1 MNLHHFRPRKVS
13 ALLLVGVFALALAG
27 CGSTKSPTAS
37 TPTATAT
44 SSAAPSASPSNPYGA
59 APIDPPA
66 LTDPLLTVSKGS
78 SSSVLTMA
86 QLIALGTSDISIY
99 EPFVKQR
106 QTFTVI
112 PLTKIF
118 VLANISG
125 SDSVA
130 TKALNDYVYTNTAA
144 KFITAKGY
152 LAVKRNGLDIPFDQ
166 GGPIRIVFPDGS
178 TWSKFLDPWN
188 WSLNSISVK

>member
-1 MNLHHFRPRKVS
+1 MKLNKLHSRS
-13 ALLLVGVFALALAG
+13 ATALILSAALALILTG
-27 CGSTKSPTAS
+27 CGSTK
-37 TPTATAT
+37 TPVTATPSQSAT
-44 SSAAPSASPSNPYGA
+44 PSASPSNPYGA

-78 SSSVLTMA
+78 TSSVLTMA

-118 VLANISG
+118 SLASISG

-144 KFITAKGY
+144 KFLSAKGY
-152 LAVKRNGLDIPFDQ
+152 LAIKRNGLDIPFDQ
-166 GGPIRIVFPDGS
+166 GGPIRIVYPDDS
-178 TWSKFLDPWN
+178 IWTKFLDPWN
-188 WSLNSISVK
+188 WSLSAISVK

>member
-1 MNLHHFRPRKVS
+1 MKLNNLNSNKV
-13 ALLLVGVFALALAG
+13 ATLLLSGALALILTG
-27 CGSTKSPTAS
+27 CGSTKAPV
-37 TPTATAT
+37 T
-44 SSAAPSASPSNPYGA
+44 SSPSQSATPSASPSNPYGA

-78 SSSVLTMA
+78 TSSVLTMA
-86 QLIALGTSDISIY
+86 QLIALGTTDISIY

-118 VLANISG
+118 ALASISG
-125 SDSVA
+125 SDSVD

-144 KFITAKGY
+144 KFVTAKGY
-152 LAVKRNGLDIPFDQ
+152 LAIKRNGMDIPFDQ
-166 GGPIRIVFPDGS
+166 GGPIRIVFPDDS
-178 TWSKFLDPWN
+178 TWTKFLDPWN
-188 WSLNSISVK
+188 WSLSTISVK

>member
-1 MNLHHFRPRKVS
+1 MKLNNLNSNKV
-13 ALLLVGVFALALAG
+13 ATLLLSGALALILTG
-27 CGSTKSPTAS
+27 CGSTKAPETSSPS
-37 TPTATAT
+37 QTAT
-44 SSAAPSASPSNPYGA
+44 PSASPSNPYGA

-78 SSSVLTMA
+78 TSSVLTMA
-86 QLIALGTSDISIY
+86 QLIALGTTDISIY

-118 VLANISG
+118 ALASISG
-125 SDSVA
+125 SDSVD

-144 KFITAKGY
+144 KFVTAKGY
-152 LAVKRNGLDIPFDQ
+152 LAIKRNGMDIPFDQ
-166 GGPIRIVFPDGS
+166 GGPIRIVFPDDS
-178 TWSKFLDPWN
+178 TWTKFLDPWN
-188 WSLNSISVK
+188 WSLSTISVK

>member
-1 MNLHHFRPRKVS
+1 MNLNKPHSKKVT
-13 ALLLVGVFALALAG
+13 ALFLTGVIALVLTG
-27 CGSTKSPTAS
+27 CGSTKTPVASSPS
-37 TPTATAT
+37 QSAT
-44 SSAAPSASPSNPYGA
+44 PSASPSNPYGA

-78 SSSVLTMA
+78 TSSVLTMT

-118 VLANISG
+118 ALASISG
-125 SDSVA
+125 SDSVD

-144 KFITAKGY
+144 KFVAAKGY
-152 LAVKRNGLDIPFDQ
+152 LAIKRNGLDIPFDQ
-166 GGPIRIVFPDGS
+166 GGPIRIVFPDDS
-178 TWSKFLDPWN
+178 TWTKFLDPWN
-188 WSLNSISVK
+188 WSLSSISVK

>member
-1 MNLHHFRPRKVS
+1 MKLNNLNSNKV
-13 ALLLVGVFALALAG
+13 ATLLLSGALALILTG
-27 CGSTKSPTAS
+27 CGSTKAPV
-37 TPTATAT
+37 T
-44 SSAAPSASPSNPYGA
+44 SSPSQSATPSASPSNPYGA

-78 SSSVLTMA
+78 TSSVLTMA
-86 QLIALGTSDISIY
+86 QLIALGTTDISIY

-118 VLANISG
+118 ALASISG
-125 SDSVA
+125 SDSVD

-144 KFITAKGY
+144 KFVGAKGY
-152 LAVKRNGLDIPFDQ
+152 LAIKRNGLDIPFDQ
-166 GGPIRIVFPDGS
+166 GGPIRIVFPDDS
-178 TWSKFLDPWN
+178 TWTKFLDPWN
-188 WSLNSISVK
+188 WSLSTISVK